1 MREKK
6 TETETVDAGS
16 GDVLVDLGFPDADE
30 RRLRVQLAMRLNELV
45 AASRLTQ
52 ARAAE
57 LFGIPQP
64 HVSELKHYKLSRFSS
79 ERLLRFVTLLDR
91 DVEIIIRPKAEGH
104 ASGVVSVSV
113 AGNTGGVRDSMATQH
128 YQVGPEGD
136 SEADAWVSY
145 APALH

>member
-6 TETETVDAGS
+6 SETEKVDVGS

-45 AASRLTQ
+45 AARRLTQ
-52 ARAAE
+52 AGAAK

-64 HVSELKHYKLSRFSS
+64 HISELKHYKLSRFSS

-91 DVEIIIRPKAEGH
+91 DVEIIIRPKAKGH
-104 ASGVVSVSV
+104 AAGVVSVSI
-113 AGNTGGVRDSMATQH
+113 AKT
-128 YQVGPEGD
+128 
-136 SEADAWVSY
+136 VSR
-145 APALH
+145 AKASRSLLTP

>member
-6 TETETVDAGS
+6 TETEKVEVGR

-30 RRLRVQLAMRLNELV
+30 RKLRVQLAMRLNELIV
-45 AASRLTQ
+45 ARRLTQ
-52 ARAAE
+52 ARTAL

-64 HVSELKHYKLSRFSS
+64 HVSEFRHYKLNRFSS

-104 ASGVVSVSV
+104 AAGVVSVLV
-113 AGNTGGVRDSMATQH
+113 A
-128 YQVGPEGD
+128 
-136 SEADAWVSY
+136 
-145 APALH
+145 

>member
-1 MREKK
+1 MRAKK
-6 TETETVDAGS
+6 TETETVDTGS

-45 AASRLTQ
+45 ADRGLTQ
-52 ARAAE
+52 ARAAK

-79 ERLLRFVTLLDR
+79 ERLLHFVTLLDR

-104 ASGVVSVSV
+104 ASGVVSVSF
-113 AGNTGGVRDSMATQH
+113 A
-128 YQVGPEGD
+128 
-136 SEADAWVSY
+136 
-145 APALH
+145 

>member
-1 MREKK
+1 MKAK

-45 AASRLTQ
+45 ADRGLTQ
-52 ARAAE
+52 VRAAK

-79 ERLLRFVTLLDR
+79 ERLLHFLTLLDR
-91 DVEIIIRPKAEGH
+91 DVEIIIRPKVEGH
-104 ASGVVSVSV
+104 ASGVVSVSI
-113 AGNTGGVRDSMATQH
+113 A
-128 YQVGPEGD
+128 
-136 SEADAWVSY
+136 
-145 APALH
+145 